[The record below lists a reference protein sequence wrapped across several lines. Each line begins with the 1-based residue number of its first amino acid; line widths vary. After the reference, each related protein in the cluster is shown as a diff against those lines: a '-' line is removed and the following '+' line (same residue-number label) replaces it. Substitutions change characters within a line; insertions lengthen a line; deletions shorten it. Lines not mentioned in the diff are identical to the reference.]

1 MKRYRTSIAL
11 LTAALLAAPALVSAQ
26 APGAAKSTSEQAL
39 SESERNFMIE
49 AAKGGMAEVEL
60 GKLAGER
67 APSDGVKQFGR
78 RMVTDHSKANDEL
91 TALAQDKGVSLPR
104 ELNAKHRALRDRL
117 AKLSGAQ
124 FDRAYVE
131 EMVKD
136 HRKDVAE
143 FRREADRARDPDLK
157 SWAGKTLPI
166 LEDHLKQVEGL
177 QNQVKTSR
185 APAR

>member
-1 MKRYRTSIAL
+1 
-11 LTAALLAAPALVSAQ
+11 
-26 APGAAKSTSEQAL
+26 
-39 SESERNFMIE
+39 
-49 AAKGGMAEVEL
+49 
-60 GKLAGER
+60 
-67 APSDGVKQFGR
+67 
-78 RMVTDHSKANDEL
+78 
-91 TALAQDKGVSLPR
+91 
-104 ELNAKHRALRDRL
+104 
-117 AKLSGAQ
+117 
-124 FDRAYVE
+124 
-131 EMVKD
+131 MVKD

>member
-1 MKRYRTSIAL
+1 M
-11 LTAALLAAPALVSAQ
+11 
-26 APGAAKSTSEQAL
+26 
-39 SESERNFMIE
+39 
-49 AAKGGMAEVEL
+49 
-60 GKLAGER
+60 
-67 APSDGVKQFGR
+67 
-78 RMVTDHSKANDEL
+78 
-91 TALAQDKGVSLPR
+91 
-104 ELNAKHRALRDRL
+104 
-117 AKLSGAQ
+117 
-124 FDRAYVE
+124 
-131 EMVKD
+131 KD